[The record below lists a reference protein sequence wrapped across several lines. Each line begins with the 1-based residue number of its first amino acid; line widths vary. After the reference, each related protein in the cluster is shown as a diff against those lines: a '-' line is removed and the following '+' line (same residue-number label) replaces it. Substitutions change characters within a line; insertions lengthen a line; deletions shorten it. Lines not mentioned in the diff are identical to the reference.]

1 MRPVKWFIVTL
12 ATAMT
17 LGTANIGQAK
27 EVLTAFEN
35 SYTAKL
41 YGFSIEATS
50 RFKVTGP
57 ETGNYQFSFDADSV
71 VGSIMETTDIIWN
84 EKDQVF
90 IPQRYTYKR
99 TGIGK
104 GRDDE
109 LVFDWASL
117 KVTNIKNNKTLTW
130 EANTKLQ
137 DSLSYQLQLR
147 QDLLAGKNNLEY
159 TITNG
164 RKIKKY
170 RFEIVG
176 EETLKTP
183 LGEVKTVK
191 IKRSNTGENTA
202 TYAWF
207 AKNFSYLLVQLQQE
221 ENGSAYTIYLSKA
234 AINGKAIEH
243 F

>member
-1 MRPVKWFIVTL
+1 MRSVKWLISTL
-12 ATAMT
+12 AT
-17 LGTANIGQAK
+17 
-27 EVLTAFEN
+27 LTALSIAAPGHSKEALTTFEN

-50 RFKVTGP
+50 RFKLTGP
-57 ETGNYQFSFDADSV
+57 ETGTYQFYFNADSV
-71 VGSIMETTDIIWN
+71 VGSVTETTHILWN
-84 EKDQVF
+84 EKEQVF
-90 IPQRYTYKR
+90 VPQRYTYKR

-109 LVFDWASL
+109 LVFDWVNH
-117 KVTNIKNNKTLTW
+117 KVTNIKNNKTLSV
-130 EANTKLQ
+130 EANSKLQ

-147 QDLLAGKNNLEY
+147 QDLLAGKDKLAY

-170 RFEIVG
+170 QFEIVA

-191 IKRSNTGENTA
+191 VKRSNTNENSA

-207 AKNFSYLLVQLQQE
+207 AKDFSHLLVQLQQE
-221 ENGSAYTIYLSKA
+221 ENGSAYTIYISKA
-234 AINGKAIEH
+234 SINGKAIEH